1 MLEAVCNRDRIV
13 LKTTLSK
20 VKLVTETIT
29 LYLQSKKGHIG
40 NLKKYINR
48 LSIMTDR
55 AEPLC
60 NIKKTED

>member
-20 VKLVTETIT
+20 VKLLTETIT
-29 LYLQSKKGHIG
+29 LYLQSRKGYTG

-55 AEPLC
+55 AEFLC
-60 NIKKTED
+60 NIKNTKD